1 MHVRPDYETED
12 ILAVFDDPESAR
24 RAVQRLRADLGDP
37 HRVIAI
43 PLPPGR
49 YQVAD
54 TSLQEVVHGALRTA
68 RVSIPVGALAGV
80 GLGAVAIPGVGLAA
94 LAGLAVAGALGGFV
108 VGGMTGAIKRTRW
121 DRDMAGFLTIPPGSN
136 SVLVIAR
143 ASPAPARRE
152 TGHVIGFLV
161 RAGARA
167 FLDPTAYYATHP
179 EPVPDLAA

>member
-37 HRVIAI
+37 HRVIAV
-43 PLPPGR
+43 PLQPGR

-68 RVSIPVGALAGV
+68 RVSVPMGALAGV

-94 LAGLAVAGALGGFV
+94 LAGLVVTGVPGRFALGGDN
-108 VGGMTGAIKRTRW
+108 M
-121 DRDMAGFLTIPPGSN
+121 
-136 SVLVIAR
+136 
-143 ASPAPARRE
+143 
-152 TGHVIGFLV
+152 
-161 RAGARA
+161 
-167 FLDPTAYYATHP
+167 
-179 EPVPDLAA
+179 

>member
-37 HRVIAI
+37 HRVIAV
-43 PLPPGR
+43 PLQPGR

-94 LAGLAVAGALGGFV
+94 LAGLAVAGALGGLT
-108 VGGMTGAIKRTRW
+108 VGGMIGAIKRTRW
-121 DRDMAGFLTIPPGSN
+121 DRDMARFLIVPPGSN

-167 FLDPTAYYATHP
+167 LLDPTAYYATHP
-179 EPVPDLAA
+179 EPIPELAA

>member
-12 ILAVFDDPESAR
+12 ILAVFDDPGRAR

-37 HRVIAI
+37 HRVVAV
-43 PLPPGR
+43 PLQPGR

-54 TSLQEVVHGALRTA
+54 ASLQEVVHGALRTA

-108 VGGMTGAIKRTRW
+108 VGGMTGAIKRTRC
-121 DRDMAGFLTIPPGSN
+121 DPDVAGFFISPPRSKGM
-136 SVLVIAR
+136 
-143 ASPAPARRE
+143 
-152 TGHVIGFLV
+152 
-161 RAGARA
+161 
-167 FLDPTAYYATHP
+167 
-179 EPVPDLAA
+179 